1 MYYIIVVVIVM
12 LSFQCEQKA
21 FDNFYLNVPRYY
33 NVKMNHVYA
42 MFDKGF
48 KLLSDS
54 LITSILLLSPGH
66 ADKTNKL

>member
-1 MYYIIVVVIVM
+1 M

-33 NVKMNHVYA
+33 NVKIYHVCA

-54 LITSILLLSPGH
+54 LIMSTLLLTAGH
-66 ADKTNKL
+66 ADKTNKF

>member
-1 MYYIIVVVIVM
+1 MSIIVVVIVM

-33 NVKMNHVYA
+33 NVKMYHVCA

-48 KLLSDS
+48 KLLSTS
-54 LITSILLLSPGH
+54 LITSILLHTLGH
-66 ADKTNKL
+66 AHKTNIL

>member
-1 MYYIIVVVIVM
+1 MLIIVVVIVM
-12 LSFQCEQKA
+12 LRFQCKQKA
-21 FDNFYLNVPRYY
+21 FDFFYLNVPRYY
-33 NVKMNHVYA
+33 NVKMYHACA

-54 LITSILLLSPGH
+54 LITSTLLLTAGH